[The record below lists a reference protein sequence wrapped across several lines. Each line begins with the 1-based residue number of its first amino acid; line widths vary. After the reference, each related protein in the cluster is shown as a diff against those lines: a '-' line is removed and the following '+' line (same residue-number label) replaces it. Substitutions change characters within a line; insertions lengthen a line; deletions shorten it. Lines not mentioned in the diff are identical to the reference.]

1 MAKLRKRTKDAVEC
15 IQWLWKELHRTDLG
29 DSEHYPNG
37 FRKFS
42 CFEPGQYVRLG
53 LSVIA
58 LILSL
63 IALYVSKQ

>member
-1 MAKLRKRTKDAVEC
+1 MARIREWVEDATEC

-42 CFEPGQYVRLG
+42 CFEPGQYVRLC
-53 LSVIA
+53 LSVIS

-63 IALYVSKQ
+63 IALYVSKR